1 MILSRI
7 NYGWRLLATG
17 GCFAIFGL
25 GGLTLSALVFPLL
38 ALHRQEE
45 RLPRTRRLIQRSFAL
60 FLKLM
65 VFLGIMRLEVS
76 GAEKL
81 KNCRHM
87 IVLANHPTL
96 IDVVALISLMPNASC
111 VVKEALWK
119 NRFLG
124 GVVRAAGYISNA
136 GTERLVEDCVTDLRS
151 GRPLLIFPEGTRTV
165 PGLPLDFQRG
175 AAYIVL
181 RSRLPVLP
189 VLIDCNP
196 TTLTK
201 REKWY
206 YIPPRP
212 FHLRLQVQD
221 PLDVG
226 QWVGEGETQAIA
238 ARHLTQALETYFTQ
252 ELEKWKH

>member
-1 MILSRI
+1 M
-7 NYGWRLLATG
+7 
-17 GCFAIFGL
+17 
-25 GGLTLSALVFPLL
+25 
-38 ALHRQEE
+38 
-45 RLPRTRRLIQRSFAL
+45 
-60 FLKLM
+60 
-65 VFLGIMRLEVS
+65 
-76 GAEKL
+76 
-81 KNCRHM
+81 
-87 IVLANHPTL
+87 
-96 IDVVALISLMPNASC
+96 
-111 VVKEALWK
+111 
-119 NRFLG
+119 
-124 GVVRAAGYISNA
+124 
-136 GTERLVEDCVTDLRS
+136 
-151 GRPLLIFPEGTRTV
+151 
-165 PGLPLDFQRG
+165 PLDFQRG

>member
-45 RLPRTRRLIQRSFAL
+45 RLPRTRRLIQRAFAL

-65 VFLGIMRLEVS
+65 VCLGIMRLEVS

-136 GTERLVEDCVTDLRS
+136 GTERLVEDCAADLRS
-151 GRPLLIFPEGTRTV
+151 GRPLLIFPEGTRIPPGESRRFKTGGAHLAV
-165 PGLPLDFQRG
+165 SAGVPVVPVAHNAGEFWAKNAFVKKPGLITVSIGP
-175 AAYIVL
+175 A
-181 RSRLPVLP
+181 
-189 VLIDCNP
+189 ID
-196 TTLTK
+196 TAGKTA
-201 REKWY
+201 E
-206 YIPPRP
+206 
-212 FHLRLQVQD
+212 QVTA
-221 PLDVG
+221 LAE
-226 QWVGEGETQAIA
+226 QWVEAEMRRLSPHRYPDA
-238 ARHLTQALETYFTQ
+238 AHALAS
-252 ELEKWKH
+252 